1 VVKFLSEEWIEFSKK
16 YMLEKLDPTNDLKNV
31 TTSLLAVVEHVP
43 PNDVTMNFYLGLTDG
58 KLTDFVVSSGA
69 TSEKEATFVITG
81 NYGTFKGILKGEM
94 NMTIALLK
102 NRLRL
107 KGSKIQALKL
117 MKPLDGVIE
126 SLRKIT
132 DEFEE

>member
-1 VVKFLSEEWIEFSKK
+1 
-16 YMLEKLDPTNDLKNV
+16 
-31 TTSLLAVVEHVP
+31 
-43 PNDVTMNFYLGLTDG
+43 MNRASGNISDTIFICFYYFVLG
-58 KLTDFVVSSGA
+58 KLTDFVVGSGG

-81 NYGTFKGILKGEM
+81 SYGTFKGILKGEM

>member
-1 VVKFLSEEWIEFSKK
+1 MVKFLSEEWIEHAKK
-16 YMLEKLDPTNDLKNV
+16 YMYEKLDPQRDLKNV

-43 PNDVTMNFYLGLTDG
+43 PKDGTMNFYLSLANGR
-58 KLTDFVVSSGA
+58 LTDFKVNSGN

-81 NYGTFKGILKGEM
+81 GYGTFKGILKGEM

-102 NRLRL
+102 NRLKL
-107 KGSKIQALKL
+107 KGSKMEAMKII
-117 MKPLDGVIE
+117 KPLEGIIE